1 MAAIQQSAEA
11 EQIGN
16 ALGFE
21 GTIVK
26 TGYLTKR
33 AKKSGSNWKKRYFV
47 LTGSSLVYYETHKKK
62 DEAKGDLL
70 LTVDCDVRDV
80 DEPKYPHCFE
90 IISAFETLR
99 IAANSL
105 QEAEEWKSAIVQ
117 LVSNIGST
125 TRGFLNLQL
134 KSMFGGKSWMR
145 KFFVLH
151 ASAITYH
158 EDHTKTYRKQGEMR
172 LSALTRVTQH
182 PGLLLELTT
191 NDKALTLQMKTDEE
205 RELWQAAIMEVLS
218 KLASRDDLA
227 SKRGLENDEKVIL
240 NGKLATQ
247 QNKTSANWSQFY
259 YALTSSAL
267 YQAKEENSA
276 EALNVFLLEPSC
288 SVYATTL
295 HPNAFELVTSHTVL
309 HLYAATKID
318 SQSWIAALRKVISN
332 STGLNSDPLLNA
344 AKRIQ
349 ISEYSVT
356 YHTKR
361 KLNIVLERAAEW
373 AIVKSAKDPQSIITE
388 GSALIRVNKVSTILS
403 KYDETIRMLTDWKPP
418 LVLTFALAPE
428 KRGWLAKQ
436 ARGRRGSAKNWKLRY
451 FVLQAG
457 KLAYY
462 TDNKETPATMK
473 DSIFLMGCAVS
484 LISRDDSGYNFCFRV
499 NFGVGDI
506 IMQAT
511 TLEEMVQ
518 WASTLYHAIAI
529 ANGGGYLLDGERQRV
544 YAEREAAKCSAEVS
558 TQRNEADMVRLNEH
572 AAMLQAQEAA
582 NALALAQSDE
592 ELQRL
597 SVGAAFEQT
606 RVAKL
611 EAEEMAR
618 HPIPEGVCTETA
630 TGSAIISVEKCLVEC
645 NDTRRVEEM
654 TDRDRIT
661 LERGFEQMAR
671 QADEFHAGAVFEVTQ
686 AESHFTTDAADS
698 RDEGSECKAGDS
710 RDEDSECRA
719 DDPSMTA
726 APNTIVGVD
735 TDSVNTTSNDHAVA
749 TKLTEEES
757 ENELDSST
765 QFLDAVEE
773 TLWAPLT
780 DAELEIA
787 YSVVE
792 SEKDYINPMQFVSLL
807 RAIGVSD
814 RGNLK
819 FELDL
824 FHCFDTTGTGNLTRP
839 EFVNGFQNYF
849 STFGLEDP
857 CVSQSSV

>member
-1 MAAIQQSAEA
+1 MATIQQSAEA

-33 AKKSGSNWKKRYFV
+33 AKKSGSNWKRRYFV

-62 DEAKGDLL
+62 DEPKGDLL

-134 KSMFGGKSWMR
+134 KSLFGGKSWIR

-158 EDHTKTYRKQGEMR
+158 EDHTKTYKKQGEMR
-172 LSALTRVTQH
+172 LTSMTRVTHH

-191 NDKALTLQMKTDEE
+191 NDKTLTLQMKTEEE
-205 RELWQAAIMEVLS
+205 RIMWQAAIIEVLS

-227 SKRGLENDEKVIL
+227 SKRGLENDEKIIL

-247 QNKTSANWSQFY
+247 QNKASAHWSQFY

-267 YQAKEENSA
+267 YQAEEEHSA

-288 SVYATTL
+288 SVYPTSL

-309 HLYAATKID
+309 HLYASNKTD

-361 KLNIVLERAAEW
+361 KLSIVLERAAEW
-373 AIVKSAKDPQSIITE
+373 AIVKSAKDPESNITE
-388 GSALIRVNKVSTILS
+388 GSALIRVNEASTILA

-462 TDNKETPATMK
+462 TDTKESPATMK
-473 DSIFLMGCAVS
+473 DSILLMGCAVS

-511 TLEEMVQ
+511 TLEEMIE

-529 ANGGGYLLDGERQRV
+529 ANGGGYLLDGERRRV
-544 YAEREAAKCSAEVS
+544 HAEREAVKRVVEFPGL
-558 TQRNEADMVRLNEH
+558 RNEAGIAGLNRD
-572 AAMLQAQEAA
+572 AAMLKAQEAA
-582 NALALAQSDE
+582 GALALAESDD
-592 ELQRL
+592 ELKRL
-597 SVGAAFEQT
+597 SVGSSFEQK
-606 RVAKL
+606 RVTKR
-611 EAEEMAR
+611 EAEEMACQ
-618 HPIPEGVCTETA
+618 PIPTAWVTETA
-630 TGSAIISVEKCLVEC
+630 YTSAIM
-645 NDTRRVEEM
+645 RVEESLADSS
-654 TDRDRIT
+654 TTPRVEKIT
-661 LERGFEQMAR
+661 HREFEGCLSQMAR
-671 QADEFHAGAVFEVTQ
+671 QADELHEGAVIDLTQ
-686 AESHFTTDAADS
+686 AESHRTMDTAVS
-698 RDEGSECKAGDS
+698 RVEGLDCKAS
-710 RDEDSECRA
+710 
-719 DDPSMTA
+719 DPTMFA
-726 APNTIVGVD
+726 APGTLCRQD
-735 TDSVNTTSNDHAVA
+735 TDSVNAGDDHAVT
-749 TKLTEEES
+749 TKRVVDAS
-757 ENELDSST
+757 EHEVDSPT
-765 QFLDAVEE
+765 QIFERVEE

-780 DAELEIA
+780 DAELENA

-807 RAIGVSD
+807 RAVGVSD

-819 FELDL
+819 FDLDL
-824 FHCFDTTGTGNLTRP
+824 FHYFDTMGTGKLTKS
-839 EFVNGFQNYF
+839 EFVIGFQNYF
-849 STFGLEDP
+849 STFGLDDP
-857 CVSQSSV
+857 CVPQSSVPLLYRP